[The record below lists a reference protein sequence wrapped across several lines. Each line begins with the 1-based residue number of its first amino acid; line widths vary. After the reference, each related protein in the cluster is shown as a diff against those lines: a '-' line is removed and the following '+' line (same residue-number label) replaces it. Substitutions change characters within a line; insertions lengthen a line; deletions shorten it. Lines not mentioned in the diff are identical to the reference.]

1 MAKLIIFERETGDVT
16 ILDLNGD
23 ITFGDGSVEL
33 RKTIRRLLSEG
44 KKNIHLNFQS
54 VGYVDSSGIGELISS
69 FIAINR
75 EDGELKL
82 LNPSL
87 RVKELLAICKLLS
100 IFEICEEEKLFV
112 NYK

>member
-1 MAKLIIFERETGDVT
+1 MTKLTFFERIEENVT

-23 ITFGDGSVEL
+23 ITFGEGSVEL
-33 RKTIRRLLSEG
+33 RKSIRRLLSEG

-54 VGYVDSSGIGELISS
+54 VGYVDSSGIGELISTLT
-69 FIAINR
+69 AINR
-75 EDGELKL
+75 EGGELKL
-82 LNPSL
+82 LNPSI

-112 NYK
+112 SYK

>member
-1 MAKLIIFERETGDVT
+1 MTKLTFFERIEENVT

-23 ITFGDGSVEL
+23 ITFDEGSVEL
-33 RKTIRRLLSEG
+33 RKSIRRLLSEG

-75 EDGELKL
+75 EGGELKL

-100 IFEICEEEKLFV
+100 ILDSC
-112 NYK
+112 

>member
-75 EDGELKL
+75 EGGELKL

-100 IFEICEEEKLFV
+100 ILDSC
-112 NYK
+112 

>member
-1 MAKLIIFERETGDVT
+1 MAKLIIFERESGDVT

-23 ITFGDGSVEL
+23 ITYGDGSVEL

-75 EDGELKL
+75 EGGELKL

-100 IFEICEEEKLFV
+100 ILDSC
-112 NYK
+112 

>member
-1 MAKLIIFERETGDVT
+1 MTKLTFFERIEENVT

-23 ITFGDGSVEL
+23 ITFGEGSVEL
-33 RKTIRRLLSEG
+33 RKSIRRLLSEG

-54 VGYVDSSGIGELISS
+54 VGYVDSSGIGELISTLT
-69 FIAINR
+69 AINR
-75 EDGELKL
+75 EGAELKL
-82 LNPSL
+82 LNPSI

-112 NYK
+112 SYK